1 MLPHQPSLKKLLDI
15 CIIFQQKQKSEP
27 IKKVWKQDI
36 QHRRE
41 TKNYQ
46 DDDEGYS
53 TAVHQTWRTISRISV
68 PRQMPSRLK
77 SLLPL

>member
-1 MLPHQPSLKKLLDI
+1 MLPHQPPLKKLLDL
-15 CIIFQQKQKSEP
+15 CIVFQQKQKSEP

-41 TKNYQ
+41 TKNNQ

-53 TAVHQTWRTISRISV
+53 IAVHLNWKTISRISV
-68 PRQMPSRLK
+68 TRQMHY
-77 SLLPL
+77 